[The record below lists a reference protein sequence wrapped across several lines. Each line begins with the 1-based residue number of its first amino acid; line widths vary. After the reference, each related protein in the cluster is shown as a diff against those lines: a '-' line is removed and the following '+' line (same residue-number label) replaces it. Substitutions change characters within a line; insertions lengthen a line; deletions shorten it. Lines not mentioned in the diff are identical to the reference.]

1 MKLRHFH
8 ILLILL
14 FALFLCPLLGGYCGP
29 EGLTNIEGHLRDEHG
44 VDADLLG
51 GSNGSNRRNGTSYT
65 YNEAPMVNPG
75 YDERI
80 SSLEQSMRVNRDNR
94 QENRKELRDDIQE
107 AKNTALQNVGGDI
120 RTIGHLEN
128 NKIPDHKHL
137 EESKCPPCPPCARC
151 PEPSFSCKKVPNY
164 ASKTQDHL
172 PRPVLNDFSS
182 FAM

>member
-1 MKLRHFH
+1 MYYNGAFSAYTLGKPIDKYKLYDWLEER
-8 ILLILL
+8 
-14 FALFLCPLLGGYCGP
+14 LGHP
-29 EGLTNIEGHLRDEHG
+29 HWAVIPD
-44 VDADLLG
+44 VIG
-51 GSNGSNRRNGTSYT
+51 GSV
-65 YNEAPMVNPG
+65 E
-75 YDERI
+75 D
-80 SSLEQSMRVNRDNR
+80 
-94 QENRKELRDDIQE
+94 NRKELRDDIQE
-107 AKNTALQNVGGDI
+107 AKNTAIQNVGGDI